1 MKHFKSIQG
10 FLTEI
15 PRLRSEGILD
25 ESTADRL
32 EKFYRK
38 ELESPSVRNLLFGIL
53 GVLGAMLI
61 AGGIVLF
68 TAHNWDMLPKQGR
81 IAIAFLPFLLSAAFA
96 AFTLIRRK
104 GEVWREGAAVLSAAG
119 IVSLN
124 ALISQIYHIE
134 GEMFDFLSLNLLFAL
149 ALMYL
154 FDSRVLSL
162 LTAIF
167 LIVFAVSDGAAGW
180 TIFLPP
186 VYTLFWIPFAVCRLR
201 KSVSISTRYAAI
213 AAAIALLCTRQADA
227 AVLFPLAAA
236 FFFCGGLNLRQSGKT
251 AWFRDPWIQAAFAG
265 MTVYLLILGNMQ
277 KFLPADFKPTGTN
290 LLLCAVFGCALI
302 SQLYR
307 HTDALNLMLAFF
319 AALPFFLLPL
329 ETEPR
334 LLTATGFLLFSGV
347 IFLID
352 GFRKADLLLLNFG
365 QLQLYALLI
374 VHFFD
379 SRYSILARSGVFLGA
394 GTAFLV
400 LNCWLSHH
408 FGRKGGKIG

>member
-1 MKHFKSIQG
+1 
-10 FLTEI
+10 
-15 PRLRSEGILD
+15 
-25 ESTADRL
+25 
-32 EKFYRK
+32 
-38 ELESPSVRNLLFGIL
+38 
-53 GVLGAMLI
+53 
-61 AGGIVLF
+61 
-68 TAHNWDMLPKQGR
+68 
-81 IAIAFLPFLLSAAFA
+81 
-96 AFTLIRRK
+96 
-104 GEVWREGAAVLSAAG
+104 
-119 IVSLN
+119 
-124 ALISQIYHIE
+124 
-134 GEMFDFLSLNLLFAL
+134 
-149 ALMYL
+149 
-154 FDSRVLSL
+154 
-162 LTAIF
+162 
-167 LIVFAVSDGAAGW
+167 
-180 TIFLPP
+180 
-186 VYTLFWIPFAVCRLR
+186 
-201 KSVSISTRYAAI
+201 
-213 AAAIALLCTRQADA
+213 
-227 AVLFPLAAA
+227 
-236 FFFCGGLNLRQSGKT
+236 
-251 AWFRDPWIQAAFAG
+251 